1 MAASSAKSLPTV
13 GFISV
18 CQQSDRSVV
27 GGYLVLN
34 AAGRPVEFHCT
45 APVRP
50 SRAQEILY
58 GPTLKTFLHGEQIAK
73 TLAGKAAC
81 DPLFLCT
88 DSEAVLA
95 LRNVDDTPIV
105 LMADD
110 SDIRTAASAAD
121 SRRIDG
127 PHSGPPRPAALVWF
141 TLGQQKAAVLST
153 HAGDRETIQQRWRA
167 KVEGLDLREPFARIR
182 EALEEAQKTAAR

>member
-58 GPTLKTFLHGEQIAK
+58 GPTLKTFLYGEQIAK
-73 TLAGKAAC
+73 ALTAKATC
-81 DPLFLCT
+81 DPLFVCT

-95 LRNVDDTPIV
+95 LRNVEDTPVIFV
-105 LMADD
+105 AAD
-110 SDIRTAASAAD
+110 SDHRAGASATD

-127 PHSGPPRPAALVWF
+127 PHSGPARPAALVWF
-141 TLGQQKAAVLST
+141 PLGEQKAAVSSA
-153 HAGDRETIQQRWRA
+153 HSGDRETIQQRWRT
-167 KVEGLDLREPFARIR
+167 KIEGLDLCEPFARIR
-182 EALEEAQKTAAR
+182 EALEEAQRTAAR